1 MARVFCIPGIFFL
14 VAAFVLQILVSI
26 SLRYVPALDIA
37 HVHFDGAANTGSSQ
51 AVSELR
57 LGVWSYCYRVE
68 RSGDFACS
76 PSSEPLSPRPS
87 NRQLLMGH
95 STEHG
100 YTVDMLASDGD
111 QEHVSTSWTRGLV
124 LHPISAAVILIALL
138 LSFSQHLTVIL
149 FASLVSFLA
158 AFFVLIAFAC
168 DIALFAYLKRRAS
181 KLDNVTAHTNPGAGF
196 WMTFASFLILIL
208 AGCTVCLGRR
218 HDRRQLGGG
227 TGLATTSDAYA
238 ANATVPRP
246 WYKRFARNKY

>member
-1 MARVFCIPGIFFL
+1 MARVFCLPGIFFL
-14 VAAFVLQILVSI
+14 VAALVLQILVSI

-37 HVHFDGAANTGSSQ
+37 RTHFDGAASTGSSS

-68 RSGDFACS
+68 QSGDFACS
-76 PSSEPLSPRPS
+76 PSK
-87 NRQLLMGH
+87 
-95 STEHG
+95 HG
-100 YTVDMLASDGD
+100 YTVDMQSSGGD
-111 QEHVSTSWTRGLV
+111 NERIGASWTRGLV

-138 LSFSQHLTVIL
+138 LSLSQHLTVTL
-149 FASLVSFLA
+149 FASLMSFLA

-181 KLDNVTAHTNPGAGF
+181 KLDNVVAHTKPGPGF
-196 WMTFASFLILIL
+196 WMTLASFIVLLL

-218 HDRRQLGGG
+218 HDRRHAAGAG

-238 ANATVPRP
+238 TNAAAAPRP
-246 WYKRFARNKY
+246 WYKRFGRNKY